1 MVVPCVYIS
10 VAPVERQVKEYN
22 FTVTAVLAA

>member
-1 MVVPCVYIS
+1 MAVPCVYIS
-10 VAPVERQVKEYN
+10 VTPAEWQVKEYN